1 MHETTTRNKGG
12 TTMIVNHGYIRGK
25 TRKAETREIKTTIYN
40 IIRNTEAIGLKTM
53 DYDLLVQRCSEHL
66 EELRLNYTRSQI
78 VEILEEMKHDDI
90 LYTVT
95 AINGV
100 RVGLTR

>member
-25 TRKAETREIKTTIYN
+25 TRQAETREIKTTIYN

-53 DYDLLVQRCSEHL
+53 DYDLLVQRCGEHL

-78 VEILEEMKHDDI
+78 VKVLEEMIHDDI
-90 LYTVT
+90 LYRVT
-95 AINGV
+95 NEDGI

>member
-1 MHETTTRNKGG
+1 
-12 TTMIVNHGYIRGK
+12 MITGYIRGK

-53 DYDLLVQRCSEHL
+53 DYDLLVQRVCERL
-66 EELRLNYTRSQI
+66 DELRLSYTNDKI
-78 VEILEEMKHDDI
+78 VDILEEMIYADIIYRVSNDD
-90 LYTVT
+90 
-95 AINGV
+95 GV

>member
-1 MHETTTRNKGG
+1 
-12 TTMIVNHGYIRGK
+12 MITGYIRGK

-53 DYDLLVQRCSEHL
+53 DYDLLVQRCGEHL

-78 VEILEEMKHDDI
+78 VKVLEEMKHDDI

-100 RVGLTR
+100 RVGLTK